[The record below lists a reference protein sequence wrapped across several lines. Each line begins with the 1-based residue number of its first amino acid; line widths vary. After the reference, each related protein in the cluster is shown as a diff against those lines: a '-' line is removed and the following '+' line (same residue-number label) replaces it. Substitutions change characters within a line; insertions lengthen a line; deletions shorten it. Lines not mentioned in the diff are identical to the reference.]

1 MGIIT
6 DQVTSILIQ
15 RNNFS
20 DLPSALELVTA
31 ISGEATLPAWARRS
45 FNRCNLPP
53 VILGSLTFQQ
63 QPTPLL
69 LDGVHDL
76 HRRFFMAL
84 DKLADPVIRAL
95 HFRQYMCSAFLLNQ
109 VDLAGADPER
119 QRLKRYKA
127 DYLRLLRGWLFNADG
142 MEGAVLKHWVESR
155 FGLLPRNHRGS
166 LKDFNSECYAAYQA
180 EVSRGLYNANALE
193 AQLDLLYS
201 FCQYE
206 LGRRFPEQQHWLL
219 YRGVNRIEAHEL
231 LGCNKTGICR
241 LLLNNLNSFSS
252 DRGMAGAFGDVLM
265 ETQVPSSKLLYFP
278 GLLPKVLQGEQEYL
292 VIGGVYQALLSY

>member
-1 MGIIT
+1 MIT
-6 DQVTSILIQ
+6 ERATPILIH
-15 RNNFS
+15 RNS
-20 DLPSALELVTA
+20 LSSVPSALELA
-31 ISGEATLPAWARRS
+31 IATSGEATLPVWARRS

-63 QPTPLL
+63 QPVPLL
-69 LDGVHDL
+69 IDGVHDL

-84 DKLADPVIRAL
+84 DELVDPALRAL

-109 VDLAGADPER
+109 VDLAGADPAR
-119 QRLKRYKA
+119 QRLKRHKA

-142 MEGAVLKHWVESR
+142 MEAAVLKHWVESR
-155 FGLLPRNHRGS
+155 FGLLPRNHRSS
-166 LKDFNSECYAAYQA
+166 LKDFNSACYAAYQA

-206 LGRRFPEQQHWLL
+206 LARRFPGQQHWLL

-231 LGCNKTGICR
+231 LGSSESDCCR
-241 LLLNNLNSFSS
+241 LVLNNLNSFSS
-252 DRGMAGAFGDVLM
+252 DRDMAGAFGDAIL
-265 ETQVPSSKLLYFP
+265 ETRVPGPKLLYFP
-278 GLLPKVLQGEQEYL
+278 GLLPDVLQGEQEHL
-292 VIGGVYQALLSY
+292 VIGGVYQVQLGR